1 MSYADDARALLAARI
16 EVPDELLD
24 LYALLLLVRG
34 EATTTEHVHDAWSL
48 WQSRTDPQHRS
59 VRPFAELSA
68 EVQAMDEPYA
78 EAIRATARGR

>member
-1 MSYADDARALLAARI
+1 MSYADDARALLTARI
-16 EVPDELLD
+16 DVEDELLD

-34 EATTTEHVHDAWSL
+34 EATTTEDVHDAWSL

-78 EAIRATARGR
+78 EAIREAARER